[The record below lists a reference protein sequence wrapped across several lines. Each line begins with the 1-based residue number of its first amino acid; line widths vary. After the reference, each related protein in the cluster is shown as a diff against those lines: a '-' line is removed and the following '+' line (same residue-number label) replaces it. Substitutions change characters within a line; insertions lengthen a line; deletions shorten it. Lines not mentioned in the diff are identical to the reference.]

1 MNNPFSLQGE
11 RVLVTGGTSGLGLA
25 MTRCFREAG
34 AEVVAVGRKS
44 AEEGEKLLDGLGA
57 GVHYR
62 QFDVTRAEE
71 AESFIADVERTIG
84 PISVLVNNAGTHL
97 KKPVEQTSVEEFM
110 KVIQVHVT
118 GAFALSRAVVPGMK
132 KRGKG
137 CILFQASVSAYIG
150 MPNIIAY
157 STAKSAC
164 LGMVRAL
171 AGELSGSGIRVNGIV
186 PGWIETAMLE
196 QALAGDEE
204 RAARILK
211 RTPFGKFGKPEDIG
225 WAAVYLASPAAKY
238 VNGIVLP
245 VDGGAL
251 IGF

>member
-1 MNNPFSLQGE
+1 MMHPFSLNGE

-34 AEVVAVGRKS
+34 AEVVAVGRRS
-44 AEEGEKLLDGLGA
+44 AQEGAELLTELGP

-62 QFDVTRAEE
+62 QFDVTRTEE
-71 AESFIADVERTIG
+71 AESFVAEVERTIG
-84 PISVLVNNAGTHL
+84 PISVLVNNAGNHL
-97 KKPVEQTSVEEFM
+97 KKPVEQTSTEEFM
-110 KVIQVHVT
+110 EVIQVHVA
-118 GAFALSRAVVPGMK
+118 GAFALSRALVARMK
-132 KRGKG
+132 ERRKG
-137 CILFQASVSAYIG
+137 CILFQTSMSAYIG

-157 STAKSAC
+157 SSAKAAY

-171 AGELSGSGIRVNGIV
+171 AGEVSGYGIRVNGIA
-186 PGWIETAMLE
+186 PGWIETPMLR

-204 RAARILK
+204 RASRILK
-211 RTPFGKFGKPEDIG
+211 RTPAGGFGQPEDIG
-225 WAAVYLASPAAKY
+225 WAAVYLASPAAKF
-238 VNGIVLP
+238 VNGVILP